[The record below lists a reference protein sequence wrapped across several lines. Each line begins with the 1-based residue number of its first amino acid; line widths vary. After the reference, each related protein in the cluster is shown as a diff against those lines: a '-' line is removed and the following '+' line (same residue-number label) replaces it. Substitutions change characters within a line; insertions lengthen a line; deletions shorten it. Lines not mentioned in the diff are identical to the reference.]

1 MTPQECANAFG
12 DAAARAGSIG
22 PVLTDFSHHMKG
34 SIKQNFISGG
44 RPVAWAPVESHP
56 GHRSVLIDSGA
67 LYDSAT
73 AIPEGSTDVVLVA
86 GGNGQR
92 PAKAPSLQWGWNAA
106 AKQRAGKFAPKR
118 TRTNFQRA
126 AINGP
131 GRPYLIFQ
139 DADLNYLGK
148 SLPEY
153 VFILSAS
160 APIRPDAGVF

>member
-92 PAKAPSLQWGWNAA
+92 PAKAPSLQYGANFA
-106 AKQRAGKFAPKR
+106 AKQRGGKFVSKR
-118 TRTNFQRA
+118 TRKNYSNA
-126 AINGP
+126 AVTLP
-131 GRPYLIFQ
+131 ARPYLIFQ
-139 DADLNYLGK
+139 DADLDYLGK
-148 SLPEY
+148 ILPEY

-160 APIRPDAGVF
+160 APIRPNAGIF